1 MNINF
6 LILGVSFLLVV
17 AASCNHASGDNDE
30 YIVRADRDVEKATE
44 IVNLQ
49 KEKLATLPD
58 SLQLEKLKI
67 ANNID
72 ITEDNVEKLIELL
85 TDYKLKKSQK
95 STKIEDARVELI
107 TQMEYVES
115 LIEFGNAIV
124 NDQGLNIGKWAGEPK
139 AVHDSITTPVSV
151 KNNK

>member
-1 MNINF
+1 MNINI
-6 LILGVSFLLVV
+6 LILGFSFLLVISS
-17 AASCNHASGDNDE
+17 SCNNVSGDKDE
-30 YIVRADRDVEKATE
+30 YIIRANKDVEKATE

-58 SLQLEKLKI
+58 SLHLEKLKI
-67 ANNID
+67 TNNID
-72 ITEDNVEKLIELL
+72 ITVENVEKLVELL

-95 STKIEDARVELI
+95 GVKIEDARVELI

-139 AVHDSITTPVSV
+139 AVHDSVTTPISV
-151 KNNK
+151 RNNK

>member
-17 AASCNHASGDNDE
+17 AVSCNHASGDNDE

-58 SLQLEKLKI
+58 SLRLEKLKI

>member
-6 LILGVSFLLVV
+6 LILGMSILLVIS
-17 AASCNHASGDNDE
+17 ASCNNASGDRDE
-30 YIVRADRDVEKATE
+30 HIVRADRDIEKATE
-44 IVNLQ
+44 IANLQ
-49 KEKLATLPD
+49 KEKLASLPD

-72 ITEDNVEKLIELL
+72 ITEENVEKLVELL

-95 STKIEDARVELI
+95 GAKIEDARVELI

-139 AVHDSITTPVSV
+139 PVHDSFTTPTSV